1 MNYYFLGIGGI
12 GMSALARFFKKRG
25 DKVSGYDRTSSPLTE
40 ELECEGIAVHY
51 DDNPSLIPEK
61 VDMVVYTP
69 AVPQDL
75 QEFVTLRERGVKME
89 KRSQVLGELTRGK
102 KCIAVAG
109 SHGKTTTTT
118 LITHLLN
125 NAGCGCS
132 AFLGGIIVS
141 MWLWKLMSMTDPS
154 CSCIPIWR

>member
-25 DKVSGYDRTSSPLTE
+25 DTVSGYDRTRSPLTE
-40 ELECEGIAVHY
+40 ELESEGIAVHY
-51 DDNPSLIPEK
+51 DDNPMLIPAD

-75 QEFVTLRERGVKME
+75 HEFVALRERGVKIE

-118 LITHLLN
+118 LIAH
-125 NAGCGCS
+125 
-132 AFLGGIIVS
+132 
-141 MWLWKLMSMTDPS
+141 
-154 CSCIPIWR
+154 